1 MPQPQTYAN
10 HRRFDPI
17 FHFFVGPML
26 LLNFAFAIYATIHRW
41 HDARPYHHTHLW
53 WIALSVVLFFMAAK
67 TRDYSIKNQDR
78 IIRLEE
84 QLRLAD
90 LLDED
95 HLDLIDKLTMKQFI
109 ALRFASD
116 AELPTLAARA
126 VAENLDPQQIKQAIT
141 TWRPDYDRV

>member
-1 MPQPQTYAN
+1 MAQPQTFKN
-10 HRRFDPI
+10 HTRWDPI

-41 HDARPYHHTHLW
+41 NDARPYHHTHIW
-53 WIALSVVLFFMAAK
+53 WIILSVVFFFMAAK
-67 TRDYSIKNQDR
+67 TRDYSLKNQDR

-90 LLDED
+90 LIDED
-95 HLDLIDKLTMKQFI
+95 HLDLIDKITIKQFV

-116 AELPTLAARA
+116 AELPSLAARA
-126 VAENLDPQQIKQAIT
+126 VAENLDPKQIKQAIV
-141 TWRPDYDRV
+141 TWRPDNDRV

>member
-1 MPQPQTYAN
+1 MAQPQSFKN
-10 HRRFDPI
+10 HTRWDPPV
-17 FHFFVGPML
+17 HFVILPLL
-26 LLNFAFAIYATIHRW
+26 LLNFAFSIYVTIHRW
-41 HDARPYHHTHLW
+41 DTGRYHYTHLW
-53 WIALSVVLFFMAAK
+53 WIVMSIVLFLIVGTARGAAL
-67 TRDYSIKNQDR
+67 RAQDR

-95 HLDLIDKLTMKQFI
+95 DLGLVDAITIQQYI

-126 VAENLDPQQIKQAIT
+126 VAENLDPKQIKQAIT
-141 TWRPDYDRV
+141 TWRPDNDRV